1 MQYTQAGHSSGWDSG
16 EGAAPPLTPF
26 TTITGEVF
34 SPNLGVLPPELSLAF
49 EDEVLFL
56 GVGDKAKDEVEE
68 EVLSLLQLESW
79 HGVPG

>member
-1 MQYTQAGHSSGWDSG
+1 MQYTQAGHSSGWDSAL
-16 EGAAPPLTPF
+16 GAAPPLPPF
-26 TTITGEVF
+26 TTMTEDVF
-34 SPNLGVLPPELSLAF
+34 SPNFGVLPPELSSAF
-49 EDEVLFL
+49 DDEVLFW

>member
-1 MQYTQAGHSSGWDSG
+1 
-16 EGAAPPLTPF
+16 
-26 TTITGEVF
+26 VF

-49 EDEVLFL
+49 EDEVLFW
-56 GVGDKAKDEVEE
+56 GVGDKAKDEEEE